1 MARDDITTTA
11 AACCCCV
18 TCVAFIVAIAM
29 SFSQLHATQYGLDY
43 DHIFE
48 TVDPFVYTG
57 GLHFLGVGHSF
68 VKFANTVLSVSY
80 SESQHDLLHAR
91 TRDGLPLVL
100 GISFQYRL
108 KVKDIHK
115 LYMQFKDTHPTV
127 VFNTGKHL
135 ISNSAANYT
144 AYQFF
149 NDKQGIAKDMQIYMN
164 NHFEQHLFSYID
176 AFQIN
181 TVHLPK
187 TFEEAI
193 QHSLN
198 TKQNITRTT
207 KMVDNVR
214 VKLKTLILVAEKDAN
229 STIARAEGKAAAT
242 LKAAYA
248 AANMTTQTLTA
259 AAEGYTH
266 VKTQLGLANGAK
278 GDNKS
283 EMVSYMYNDAL
294 SHAGMAGQQF
304 LVGSAP
310 GTYINSPK

>member
-1 MARDDITTTA
+1 MRNDVTTTA

-29 SFSQLHATQYGLDY
+29 SFSQLHATQFGLDY

-68 VKFANTVLSVSY
+68 IKFSNTVMSISY

-91 TRDGLPLVL
+91 TADGLPLVL
-100 GISFQYRL
+100 GVSFQYRL
-108 KVKDIHK
+108 SVGDIHK
-115 LYMQFKDTHPTV
+115 LYMQFKESHSTV

-135 ISNSAANYT
+135 ISNAAANYT
-144 AYQFF
+144 AYEFF
-149 NDKQGIAKDMQIYMN
+149 NNKQGIARDMQIYMN
-164 NHFEQHLFSYID
+164 NHFEAHLFSYID

-187 TFEEAI
+187 NFEAAI

-207 KMVDNVR
+207 KMVDNVK
-214 VKLKTLILVAEKDAN
+214 VKLNTLVLVAQKDAN
-229 STIARAEGKAAAT
+229 STIARARGKAAAT
-242 LKAAYA
+242 LQAAYA
-248 AANMTTQTLTA
+248 AANMTHQTLTA
-259 AAEGYTH
+259 ASAGYVH
-266 VKTQLGLANGAK
+266 IKSKLKLANGAK

-294 SHAGMAGQQF
+294 SHAGMEGQQF

-310 GTYINSPK
+310 GTYINSNK